1 MTWFTFMPLV
11 VMLALSSALGRT
23 RLPLHPSW
31 SARLLATTGAMTAV
45 AALGTGIF
53 VAINYAATLAP
64 SAVAHVPEWA
74 LFGDDAPVPGVV
86 GIPATVLSAAGLL
99 ATTRAAAS
107 WLDELRTARSQAREP
122 LETEVPIAVAVPG
135 RHGGVLLSKGMLR
148 TFTATELHVVF
159 QHESSHLRHRHH
171 RYAAAGALGAAV
183 LRPLR
188 PLNERLRLAVER
200 WADEDAAEATGDRA
214 LVARTIAKAALAH
227 PPPAGP
233 PAGPAAGGPAGP
245 AIAFAESGVVERVQA
260 LLGTPPDRNAVTG
273 PLLFMGNGFV
283 TSSLTAATLQLDQ
296 AALSCLLALLALR

>member
-1 MTWFTFMPLV
+1 MNWFTFVPLAL
-11 VMLALSSALGRT
+11 MLALGSALGRT

-45 AALGTGIF
+45 AALGTGVF

-64 SAVAHVPEWA
+64 SAAAHVPEWA

-86 GIPATVLSAAGLL
+86 GIPAIVLSAAGLL
-99 ATTRAAAS
+99 VATKAAVG
-107 WLDELRTARSQAREP
+107 WLDELRTARRTQAREP

-135 RHGGVLLSKGMLR
+135 KHGGVLLSKGMLR
-148 TFTATELHVVF
+148 TFTAEELHVVF

-183 LRPLR
+183 LPPLR

-214 LVARTIAKAALAH
+214 LVARTIAKAALAR
-227 PPPAGP
+227 PPS
-233 PAGPAAGGPAGP
+233 AGPAT
-245 AIAFAESGVVERVQA
+245 AFAESGVVQRVEA

-283 TSSLTAATLQLDQ
+283 TSSLTAVTLQLDQ
-296 AALSCLLALLALR
+296 AAVSCMLALLALR